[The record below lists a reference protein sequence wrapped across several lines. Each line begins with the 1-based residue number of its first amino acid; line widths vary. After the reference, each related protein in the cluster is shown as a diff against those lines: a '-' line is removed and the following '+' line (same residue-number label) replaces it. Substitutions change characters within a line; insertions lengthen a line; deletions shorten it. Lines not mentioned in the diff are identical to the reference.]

1 MPVISGNRF
10 FFCLLI
16 AVNVTGGNF
25 SEHRI
30 MGDYYDILGVP
41 RNATQDD
48 IKRAYRKLALKW
60 HPDKNPDNKELAEK
74 KFKDIAEAY
83 EVLSDAEKRE
93 TYDRYGKAGFSGP
106 EPRSSSGSRFHGF
119 AYTFRSPEEVFREF
133 FGGRDPFS
141 DFFGDDFLFPEMRH
155 THSSQFFSE
164 SFPTARVFSSF
175 SSFGSDG
182 FGMAGNVRSVSTS
195 TKFVNGKRIT
205 TKRIVENGVER
216 VEVEE
221 DGQLKSIRVN
231 GVEDELALALEMSKR
246 DHQTNVQTPTSRV
259 RGSPNNLQRSQSA
272 APAYMVLDSDDEDE
286 DLQLAMAYSLSEM
299 EAAGQHRAGVF

>member
-1 MPVISGNRF
+1 
-10 FFCLLI
+10 
-16 AVNVTGGNF
+16 
-25 SEHRI
+25 
-30 MGDYYDILGVP
+30 MGDYYDILGVS

-60 HPDKNPDNKELAEK
+60 HPDKNPDNKEFAEK

-83 EVLSDAEKRE
+83 EVLSDVNKRQ
-93 TYDRYGKAGFSGP
+93 TYDHYGKSGFSGP
-106 EPRSSSGSRFHGF
+106 EPARPNAGSRYNGF

-141 DFFGDDFLFPEMRH
+141 DFFGDDSLFPGMGGEERRH
-155 THSSQFFSE
+155 THSAPLSDFFPS
-164 SFPTARVFSSF
+164 SRVFSSF

-182 FGMAGNVRSVSTS
+182 FGMAGNVASMST
-195 TKFVNGKRIT
+195 TTTVVNGKRIT
-205 TKRIVENGVER
+205 TRRRVENGVER

-221 DGQLKSIRVN
+221 DGQLKSIQVN

-246 DHQTNVQTPTSRV
+246 DQRDAPSTNTRLRESPYNVQRT
-259 RGSPNNLQRSQSA
+259 RSSS
-272 APAYMVLDSDDEDE
+272 PAYVVLDSDDEDE

-299 EAAGQHRAGVF
+299 EAAGQHQAGVF

>member
-1 MPVISGNRF
+1 
-10 FFCLLI
+10 
-16 AVNVTGGNF
+16 
-25 SEHRI
+25 
-30 MGDYYDILGVP
+30 MGEYYEILGVP

-83 EVLSDAEKRE
+83 EVLSDVNKRE

-106 EPRSSSGSRFHGF
+106 EPSRSNPRYQGF
-119 AYTFRSPEEVFREF
+119 TYTFRSPDEVFREF

-141 DFFGDDFLFPEMRH
+141 DFFGDEFLFPGMRSDEMRH
-155 THSSQFFSE
+155 TRSAPFFTEMFPSS
-164 SFPTARVFSSF
+164 RVFSSF

-182 FGMAGNVRSVSTS
+182 FGMTGNVCSVSTT
-195 TKFVNGKRIT
+195 TKIVNGKRVT
-205 TKRIVENGVER
+205 TKRTVENGVER

-221 DGQLKSIRVN
+221 DGQVKSIRVN

-246 DHQTNVQTPTSRV
+246 DQKNVPTPTTTAQTRETPHHV
-259 RGSPNNLQRSQSA
+259 RSVSPTYL
-272 APAYMVLDSDDEDE
+272 VLDSDDEDE

>member
-1 MPVISGNRF
+1 
-10 FFCLLI
+10 
-16 AVNVTGGNF
+16 
-25 SEHRI
+25 
-30 MGDYYDILGVP
+30 MGDYYEILGVP
-41 RNATQDD
+41 RNTSQDD

-83 EVLSDAEKRE
+83 EVLSDAGKRE

-106 EPRSSSGSRFHGF
+106 EPRSSSGGCRFHEY
-119 AYTFRSPEEVFREF
+119 AYTFRSPEEVFQEF

-141 DFFGDDFLFPEMRH
+141 DFFGDEFLFPEMHH
-155 THSSQFFSE
+155 TRSSPFFSDA
-164 SFPTARVFSSF
+164 FPATRVFSSF
-175 SSFGSDG
+175 SSFGSNG
-182 FGMAGNVRSVSTS
+182 FGMAGNVCSVSTS
-195 TKFVNGKRIT
+195 TKFINGKRIT

-221 DGQLKSIRVN
+221 DGQLKSIQVN

-246 DHQTNVQTPTSRV
+246 DHQTKMQNPNNHA
-259 RGSPNNLQRSQSA
+259 RGSPHNIQRSQSA
-272 APAYMVLDSDDEDE
+272 GPAYMVLDSDDEDE

-299 EAAGQHRAGVF
+299 EAAGQHQAGVF

>member
-1 MPVISGNRF
+1 
-10 FFCLLI
+10 
-16 AVNVTGGNF
+16 
-25 SEHRI
+25 
-30 MGDYYDILGVP
+30 MGDYYEILGVP

-83 EVLSDAEKRE
+83 EVLSDVGKRE
-93 TYDRYGKAGFSGP
+93 TFDHYGRAGFSGP
-106 EPRSSSGSRFHGF
+106 EPSRSNSRSQGF
-119 AYTFRSPEEVFREF
+119 TYTFRSPEEVFREF

-141 DFFGDDFLFPEMRH
+141 DFFGDDFLFHGMRSDEMPH
-155 THSSQFFSE
+155 TRSAPFFTELYPSS
-164 SFPTARVFSSF
+164 RVFSSF

-182 FGMAGNVRSVSTS
+182 FGMTGNVCSVSTT
-195 TKFVNGKRIT
+195 TKIVNGKRIT
-205 TKRIVENGVER
+205 TKRTVENGVER

-246 DHQTNVQTPTSRV
+246 DHKNVPNPVTTQTREPPRNVQRA
-259 RGSPNNLQRSQSA
+259 SPS
-272 APAYMVLDSDDEDE
+272 YVVLDSDDEDE

>member
-1 MPVISGNRF
+1 
-10 FFCLLI
+10 
-16 AVNVTGGNF
+16 
-25 SEHRI
+25 
-30 MGDYYDILGVP
+30 MGDYYEILGVP
-41 RNATQDD
+41 RNASQDD

-83 EVLSDAEKRE
+83 EVLSDAGKRE
-93 TYDRYGKAGFSGP
+93 AYDRYGKAGFAGP
-106 EPRSSSGSRFHGF
+106 EPRSSSESRFHGF

-141 DFFGDDFLFPEMRH
+141 DFFGDEFLFPEMRH
-155 THSSQFFSE
+155 TRSSPFFPD
-164 SFPTARVFSSF
+164 SFPATRVFSSF

-195 TKFVNGKRIT
+195 TKFINGKRIT

-221 DGQLKSIRVN
+221 DGQLKSIQVN

-246 DHQTNVQTPTSRV
+246 DHQTKMQTPNTHV
-259 RGSPNNLQRSQSA
+259 RGSPHNVQRSQST

-299 EAAGQHRAGVF
+299 EAAGQTQAGVF

>member
-1 MPVISGNRF
+1 
-10 FFCLLI
+10 
-16 AVNVTGGNF
+16 
-25 SEHRI
+25 
-30 MGDYYDILGVP
+30 MGDYYEILGVP
-41 RNATQDD
+41 RNASQDD

-60 HPDKNPDNKELAEK
+60 HPDKNPDNKEMAEK

-93 TYDRYGKAGFSGP
+93 TYDRYGRAGFSGS
-106 EPRSSSGSRFHGF
+106 EPRPDSSSRFHGF
-119 AYTFRSPEEVFREF
+119 SYTFRSPDEVFREF

-141 DFFGDDFLFPEMRH
+141 DLFGDDFFSEMRP
-155 THSSQFFSE
+155 THSSPFFSD
-164 SFPTARVFSSF
+164 SFPGAVFSSF
-175 SSFGSDG
+175 SSFESDG
-182 FGMAGNVRSVSTS
+182 FSAAGNVSSVSTS
-195 TKFVNGKRIT
+195 TKIINGKRIT
-205 TKRIVENGVER
+205 TKRIVKNGEER

-246 DHQTNVQTPTSRV
+246 DFQASEVPTSNSHL
-259 RGSPNNLQRSQSA
+259 RGSPHNIQRSQSA
-272 APAYMVLDSDDEDE
+272 APTYVVLDSDDEDE

>member
-1 MPVISGNRF
+1 
-10 FFCLLI
+10 
-16 AVNVTGGNF
+16 
-25 SEHRI
+25 

-93 TYDRYGKAGFSGP
+93 AYDRYGKAGFSGP

-155 THSSQFFSE
+155 THSSPFFSD

-246 DHQTNVQTPTSRV
+246 DHQTNIQTPTSHV

>member
-1 MPVISGNRF
+1 
-10 FFCLLI
+10 
-16 AVNVTGGNF
+16 
-25 SEHRI
+25 
-30 MGDYYDILGVP
+30 MGDYYEILGVP

-83 EVLSDAEKRE
+83 EVLSDVEKRE
-93 TYDRYGKAGFSGP
+93 TYNRYGKAGFSGP
-106 EPRSSSGSRFHGF
+106 EPRSSSGSRFQGF

-155 THSSQFFSE
+155 TPSSPFFSD
-164 SFPTARVFSSF
+164 SFPVFSSF
-175 SSFGSDG
+175 SSFGNDG
-182 FGMAGNVRSVSTS
+182 FGLAGNVCSISTS

-221 DGQLKSIRVN
+221 DGLLKSIRVN

-246 DHQTNVQTPTSRV
+246 DHQTNVETSNDRPRV
-259 RGSPNNLQRSQSA
+259 SPHNIQRSQSA
-272 APAYMVLDSDDEDE
+272 VPAYMVLDSDDEDE

-299 EAAGQHRAGVF
+299 EATGQHQAGVF

>member
-1 MPVISGNRF
+1 
-10 FFCLLI
+10 
-16 AVNVTGGNF
+16 
-25 SEHRI
+25 
-30 MGDYYDILGVP
+30 MGDYYEILGVP
-41 RNATQDD
+41 RNATQED

-60 HPDKNPDNKELAEK
+60 HPDKNPDNKEVAEK

-93 TYDRYGKAGFSGP
+93 AYNRYGKAGISGP
-106 EPRSSSGSRFHGF
+106 EPRSGSRYHGF

-141 DFFGDDFLFPEMRH
+141 EFFSDDFMFPEMRH
-155 THSSQFFSE
+155 TRSSPFFSD
-164 SFPTARVFSSF
+164 SFPGTGVFSSF
-175 SSFGSDG
+175 SFGSDG
-182 FGMAGNVRSVSTS
+182 FGMAGNVCSISTS

-205 TKRIVENGVER
+205 TKRIVENGAER

-246 DHQTNVQTPTSRV
+246 DHQANVSTHSDHTRVSPHNPRNMQHSQT
-259 RGSPNNLQRSQSA
+259 A
-272 APAYMVLDSDDEDE
+272 APTYVVLDSDDEDE

-299 EAAGQHRAGVF
+299 EAAGQHQAGVF

>member
-1 MPVISGNRF
+1 
-10 FFCLLI
+10 
-16 AVNVTGGNF
+16 
-25 SEHRI
+25 
-30 MGDYYDILGVP
+30 MGDYYEILGVP

-83 EVLSDAEKRE
+83 EVLSDVNKRE
-93 TYDRYGKAGFSGP
+93 TYDRYGRAGFSGP
-106 EPRSSSGSRFHGF
+106 EPSRSSSRYQGF
-119 AYTFRSPEEVFREF
+119 SYTFRSPEEVFREF

-141 DFFGDDFLFPEMRH
+141 DFFGDDFLFPGMRSDEMRH
-155 THSSQFFSE
+155 TRSAPFLTDLYPGSG
-164 SFPTARVFSSF
+164 VFSSF

-182 FGMAGNVRSVSTS
+182 FGVTGNVCSVSTT
-195 TKFVNGKRIT
+195 TKFVNGKKIT
-205 TKRIVENGVER
+205 TKRTVENGVER
-216 VEVEE
+216 VEE

-246 DHQTNVQTPTSRV
+246 EQKSVPTPQTREPPQNIQRASPPTY
-259 RGSPNNLQRSQSA
+259 L
-272 APAYMVLDSDDEDE
+272 VLDSDDEDE